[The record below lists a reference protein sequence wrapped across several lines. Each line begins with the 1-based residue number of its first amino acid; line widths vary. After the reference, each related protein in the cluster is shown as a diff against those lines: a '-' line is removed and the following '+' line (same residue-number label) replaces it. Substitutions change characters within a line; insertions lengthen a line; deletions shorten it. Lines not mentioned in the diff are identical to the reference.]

1 MTAEEIRTALQN
13 AVAYLSGKPEEA
25 RYTDSVA
32 TAVIENGLQ
41 CRVRGPNGEETV
53 TDMPNSVGGGSSA
66 PSPGWL
72 LRAAI
77 ASCVATTV
85 AMRAA
90 EEGVDLSHLEV
101 EVDSESD
108 DRGILGMDASVPA
121 GPLSARIRI
130 SIESNGASPEL
141 LHRIAEEG
149 TARCPVSDAVGRAV
163 PMTTEIQTG

>member
-1 MTAEEIRTALQN
+1 MTTEEIRTALQN

-41 CRVRGPNGEETV
+41 CRVRGPNSEEIV
-53 TDMPNSVGGGSSA
+53 SDMPNSVGGGSSA

-77 ASCVATTV
+77 ASCVATLV

-90 EEGVDLSHLEV
+90 EEGVELSRLEV
-101 EVDSESD
+101 QVDSESD
-108 DRGILGMDASVPA
+108 DRGILGMDASIPA

-130 SIESNGASPEL
+130 SMAADGVSPEL
-141 LHRIAEEG
+141 LRRIADEG

-163 PMTTEIQTG
+163 PMTTEIEIA